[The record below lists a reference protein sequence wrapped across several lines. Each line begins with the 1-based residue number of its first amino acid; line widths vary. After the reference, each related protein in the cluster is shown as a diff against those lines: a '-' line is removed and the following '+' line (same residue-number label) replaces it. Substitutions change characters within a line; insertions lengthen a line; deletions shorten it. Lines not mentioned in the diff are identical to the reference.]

1 MRALNKF
8 YFEIYD
14 QDALL
19 AINDFMKKFNVKNQA
34 LKHKN
39 IQKKQSILD
48 YAGIFNG
55 ELSGVYAKKSEKT
68 RPIKYEKS
76 LYRR

>member
-8 YFEIYD
+8 YFEICD

-55 ELSGVYAKKSEKT
+55 ELSGADAKKIRKDAADK
-68 RPIKYEKS
+68 I
-76 LYRR
+76 

>member
-39 IQKKQSILD
+39 IQKKQSILV

-55 ELSGVYAKKSEKT
+55 ELSGVDAKKIRKDAADK
-68 RPIKYEKS
+68 I
-76 LYRR
+76 

>member
-39 IQKKQSILD
+39 IPKKQSILD

-55 ELSGVYAKKSEKT
+55 ELSGADAKKIRKDAAAK
-68 RPIKYEKS
+68 I
-76 LYRR
+76 

>member
-1 MRALNKF
+1 MQALNKF

-55 ELSGVYAKKSEKT
+55 ELSGVDAKKIRKDAADK
-68 RPIKYEKS
+68 I
-76 LYRR
+76 

>member
-39 IQKKQSILD
+39 IPKKQSILD

-55 ELSGVYAKKSEKT
+55 EL
-68 RPIKYEKS
+68 
-76 LYRR
+76 

>member
-1 MRALNKF
+1 MQALNKF

-55 ELSGVYAKKSEKT
+55 ELSGADAKKIRKDAADK
-68 RPIKYEKS
+68 I
-76 LYRR
+76 

>member
-55 ELSGVYAKKSEKT
+55 ELSGVNAKKIRKDAADK
-68 RPIKYEKS
+68 I
-76 LYRR
+76 

>member
-48 YAGIFNG
+48 YVGIFNG
-55 ELSGVYAKKSEKT
+55 ELSGVDAKKIRKDAADK
-68 RPIKYEKS
+68 I
-76 LYRR
+76 

>member
-48 YAGIFNG
+48 YA
-55 ELSGVYAKKSEKT
+55 KKSEKT

>member
-76 LYRR
+76 FNF

>member
-39 IQKKQSILD
+39 IQKNKVFWIMPVFLTENYQESMQ
-48 YAGIFNG
+48 
-55 ELSGVYAKKSEKT
+55 KKSEKT

>member
-8 YFEIYD
+8 YFEIYNH
-14 QDALL
+14 DALL

-55 ELSGVYAKKSEKT
+55 ELSGVDAKKIRKDAADK
-68 RPIKYEKS
+68 I
-76 LYRR
+76 

>member
-55 ELSGVYAKKSEKT
+55 ELSGVDAKKIRKDAADK
-68 RPIKYEKS
+68 I
-76 LYRR
+76 

>member
-55 ELSGVYAKKSEKT
+55 ELSGADAKKIRKDAADK
-68 RPIKYEKS
+68 I
-76 LYRR
+76 

>member
-1 MRALNKF
+1 MQALNKF

-48 YAGIFNG
+48 YASIFNG
-55 ELSGVYAKKSEKT
+55 ELSGADAKKIRKDAADK
-68 RPIKYEKS
+68 I
-76 LYRR
+76 

>member
-39 IQKKQSILD
+39 IPKKQSIKPCKDIIILKR
-48 YAGIFNG
+48 
-55 ELSGVYAKKSEKT
+55 KKQD
-68 RPIKYEKS
+68 KS
-76 LYRR
+76 

>member
-1 MRALNKF
+1 
-8 YFEIYD
+8 
-14 QDALL
+14 
-19 AINDFMKKFNVKNQA
+19 MKKFNVKNQA

-55 ELSGVYAKKSEKT
+55 ELSGADAKKIRKDAADK
-68 RPIKYEKS
+68 I
-76 LYRR
+76 

>member
-55 ELSGVYAKKSEKT
+55 ELSGADAKKIRTDAADK
-68 RPIKYEKS
+68 I
-76 LYRR
+76 

>member
-19 AINDFMKKFNVKNQA
+19 AINDFMKNFNLKNHA
-34 LKHKN
+34 IKHKN

-55 ELSGVYAKKSEKT
+55 ELSGVDAKKIRKDAADK
-68 RPIKYEKS
+68 I
-76 LYRR
+76 